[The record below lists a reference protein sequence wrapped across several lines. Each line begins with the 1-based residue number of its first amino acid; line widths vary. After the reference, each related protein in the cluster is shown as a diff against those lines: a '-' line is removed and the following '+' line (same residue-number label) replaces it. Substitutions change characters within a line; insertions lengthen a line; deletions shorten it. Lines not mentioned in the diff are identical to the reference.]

1 MDLSMRWLKDYVDI
15 GEVSMRDFSE
25 AMSMSGSKVEGWKT
39 EFDEVKNVVV
49 GKILSVEKHPD
60 SDHLVICQLDVGQ
73 EEPVQIVTGASNVH
87 VGDIVPVALHKS
99 ELPNGVKI
107 TRGKLR
113 GVMSNGMLCSLGELG
128 LTKGDFPY
136 AIEDGIFLIEEDCQI
151 GQDIASALGCN
162 DTTVEFEITPNR
174 PDCLSVIGLAREA
187 AATFHKPLNLHQT
200 EVKGCGG
207 DVHDY
212 LSVEVQNKELCQR
225 YVARV
230 VKNVKI
236 GPSPRWMRERLRA
249 SGVRPI
255 DNIVD
260 ITNYV
265 MLEYGQPMH
274 AFDIEYVKGHKIIVR
289 NARTGE
295 TIQTLDGVD
304 RTLSEEMLVIADEEK
319 ASAVAG
325 VMGGENSGIHE
336 GTHTVVFES
345 ACFKGSS
352 VRVTA
357 KKLGMRTE
365 SSSRF
370 EKGLDPQNC
379 LPAVMRAC
387 ELVEQLGA
395 GEVVDGVIDVDNSG
409 YQPTVLHLDPVWIN
423 TFLGTDISREKMEEI
438 LKNLQFG
445 VDGENIIVPSF
456 RGDVQHKA
464 DVAEEIARF
473 YGYNNI
479 PTTTA
484 KGNPEGGYSDYQQ
497 FERTV
502 NQNMLA
508 QGMYEIM
515 TYSFVSPKEY
525 DRIRLPKD
533 DPKRESVVILNPLG
547 EDTSIMRTNA
557 IPSMMLILAKNYNN
571 RNGAVSLYE
580 IGNEYIPIAGE
591 QLPDEVPNLILG
603 MYGEDRDFFTLKGV
617 VENLFDTLG
626 IEDYDVEALDSP
638 DCRSRC
644 CSLQG
649 GTDLPSGPLR
659 GHLQG
664 RRGDRYHRRNPS
676 AGLRQL
682 RHQHPRLCG
691 QAEDEKTVR
700 AAVCRQEVSSA
711 AEVPGIHPR
720 PGAAV
725 RRQLAGTDHGEGDQG
740 RCRQDFGEGRA
751 VRRLQGQPDCR
762 RQEECGLQHHYARQ
776 RPHPHRR
783 GSGRRDEQDSEG
795 PRRTGRPDPFLAG

>member
-87 VGDIVPVALHKS
+87 AGDIVPVALHKS

-107 TRGKLR
+107 TKGKLR

-187 AATFHKPLNLHQT
+187 AATFHKPLNLHQP

-207 DVHDY
+207 NIHDY
-212 LSVEVQNKELCQR
+212 LSVEVQNRELCQR

-409 YQPTVLHLDPVWIN
+409 YQPTVLHLDPAWIN

-445 VDGENIIVPSF
+445 IDGENIIVPSF

-580 IGNEYIPIAGE
+580 IGNEYIPVPGE

-617 VENLFDTLG
+617 VENLFDNPTFHPGRCAVISKDGEEIG
-626 IEDYDVEALDSP
+626 IIGEIHPLVCANYGINTRVYVGRLRMRKLYA
-638 DCRSRC
+638 
-644 CSLQG
+644 LQG
-649 GTDLPSGPLR
+649 AEKKYHPLPKFPASTRDLALLCDDSLPVLTMEKAIKAAAGKILEKVELFDVYKGSQIADGKKSVAFNITMRASDRTLTDEEVGGAMNRILKALEELG
-659 GHLQG
+659 
-664 RRGDRYHRRNPS
+664 
-676 AGLRQL
+676 
-682 RHQHPRLCG
+682 
-691 QAEDEKTVR
+691 AEIR
-700 AAVCRQEVSSA
+700 S
-711 AEVPGIHPR
+711 
-720 PGAAV
+720 
-725 RRQLAGTDHGEGDQG
+725 
-740 RCRQDFGEGRA
+740 
-751 VRRLQGQPDCR
+751 
-762 RQEECGLQHHYARQ
+762 
-776 RPHPHRR
+776 
-783 GSGRRDEQDSEG
+783 
-795 PRRTGRPDPFLAG
+795 